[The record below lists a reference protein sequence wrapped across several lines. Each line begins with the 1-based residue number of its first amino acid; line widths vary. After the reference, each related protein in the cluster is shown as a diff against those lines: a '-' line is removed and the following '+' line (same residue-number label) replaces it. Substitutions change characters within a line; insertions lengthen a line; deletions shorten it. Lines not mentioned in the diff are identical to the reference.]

1 MCGGSDTC
9 EEGYFC
15 GKSSDSPN
23 DGITNFD
30 NIMYSILVI
39 FIVVTMEGWSDI
51 MIYYYRSFNSLSWI
65 LFFPMVFIGSFFL
78 INLLLAVIN
87 SSFSATFNE

>member
-1 MCGGSDTC
+1 
-9 EEGYFC
+9 
-15 GKSSDSPN
+15 
-23 DGITNFD
+23 
-30 NIMYSILVI
+30 MYSLLVI